1 MLEKIFIKDY
11 KDIALPR
18 VRNAYGILASVVGII
33 CNIILCSAKIAVG
46 VIFGAVSIT
55 ADGLNNLSDAGSS
68 LVSVLGFRW
77 ANKPADKDHPFG
89 HARVEYIM
97 GFVIAF
103 IVLFLGV
110 ELAISSIEKII
121 DKGTTDTTIVMMA
134 VLAASILVKLGMF
147 FYYRSVAKKISSS
160 TLKAAAVDSVNDCI
174 ATGAVLA
181 CTVIAYFTHFEL
193 DGYVG
198 IAVAVFIFVS
208 GVKLV
213 KETFSPLL
221 GEKPS
226 AELVKNI
233 SKKIHSYDGVLGI
246 HDLIVHN
253 YGPNRYHA
261 SVHVEVSASDDIMVS
276 HEMIDTIERNF
287 HKEGINLVIHLDPI
301 ITDDERVDKLR
312 DMTLE
317 KLSEI
322 DKELKM
328 HDFRVVWGEN
338 RKNLIFDV
346 VMPMEMKMKDEE
358 LIGMLEEKIHSADSQ
373 CFIIVDI
380 DRNYVGE

>member
-1 MLEKIFIKDY
+1 MLEKIFIKDH
-11 KDIALPR
+11 KNISSPT

-33 CNIILCSAKIAVG
+33 CNILLCSAKIAVG
-46 VIFGAVSIT
+46 LIFGAVSIT

-103 IVLFLGV
+103 IVLFLGL

-121 DKGTTDTTIVMMA
+121 SHETTDTTIIMMV
-134 VLAASILVKLGMF
+134 VLAVSIVVKLGMF
-147 FYYRSVAKKISSS
+147 LYYRSVAKKISSA

-174 ATGAVLA
+174 ATGAVLI
-181 CTVIAYFTHFEL
+181 CTVIAYFTKAEL

-198 IAVAVFIFVS
+198 VLVAIFIFIS
-208 GVKLV
+208 GIKLV
-213 KETFSPLL
+213 KEMFSPLL

-226 AELVKNI
+226 AELVKSI
-233 SKKIHSYDGVLGI
+233 SEKIHSYDGVLGI

-261 SVHVEVSASDDIMVS
+261 SVHVEVSASEDIMVS

-301 ITDDERVDKLR
+301 ITNDERVDKLR
-312 DMTLE
+312 DMTNE
-317 KLSEI
+317 KLNEI
-322 DKELKM
+322 DPALKM

-358 LIGMLEEKIHSADSQ
+358 LMRILQEKIHSVDSQ
-373 CFIIVDI
+373 CFIVVDI

>member
-1 MLEKIFIKDY
+1 MLEKIFIKDH
-11 KDIALPR
+11 KNISSPS
-18 VRNAYGILASVVGII
+18 VRNAYGVLASVVGII
-33 CNIILCSAKIAVG
+33 CNILLCSAKIAVG
-46 VIFGAVSIT
+46 LIFGAVSIT

-103 IVLFLGV
+103 IVLFLGL
-110 ELAISSIEKII
+110 ELAISSIQKII
-121 DKGTTDTTIVMMA
+121 SHETTDTTIIMMV
-134 VLAASILVKLGMF
+134 VLGISILVKLCMF
-147 FYYRSVAKKISSS
+147 LYYRSVAKKISSA
-160 TLKAAAVDSVNDCI
+160 TLKAAAIDSVNDCI
-174 ATGAVLA
+174 ATGAVLI
-181 CTVIAYFTHFEL
+181 CTVIAYFTKAEL

-198 IAVAVFIFVS
+198 VLVAIFIFIS
-208 GVKLV
+208 GIKLV
-213 KETFSPLL
+213 KEMFSPLL

-226 AELVKNI
+226 AELVRDI
-233 SKKIHSYDGVLGI
+233 SEKIHSYEGVLGI

-301 ITDDERVDKLR
+301 ITNDERVDKLKA
-312 DMTLE
+312 MTQD

-322 DKELKM
+322 DPELKM

-346 VMPMEMKMKDEE
+346 VMPMEMKMSDEE
-358 LIGMLEEKIHSADSQ
+358 LVSILQEKIHSVDSQ
-373 CFIIVDI
+373 CFLVVDI

>member
-33 CNIILCSAKIAVG
+33 CNVILCSAKIAVG
-46 VIFGAVSIT
+46 IIFGAVSIT

-147 FYYRSVAKKISSS
+147 F
-160 TLKAAAVDSVNDCI
+160 
-174 ATGAVLA
+174 
-181 CTVIAYFTHFEL
+181 
-193 DGYVG
+193 
-198 IAVAVFIFVS
+198 
-208 GVKLV
+208 
-213 KETFSPLL
+213 
-221 GEKPS
+221 
-226 AELVKNI
+226 
-233 SKKIHSYDGVLGI
+233 
-246 HDLIVHN
+246 
-253 YGPNRYHA
+253 
-261 SVHVEVSASDDIMVS
+261 
-276 HEMIDTIERNF
+276 
-287 HKEGINLVIHLDPI
+287 
-301 ITDDERVDKLR
+301 
-312 DMTLE
+312 
-317 KLSEI
+317 
-322 DKELKM
+322 
-328 HDFRVVWGEN
+328 
-338 RKNLIFDV
+338 
-346 VMPMEMKMKDEE
+346 
-358 LIGMLEEKIHSADSQ
+358 
-373 CFIIVDI
+373 
-380 DRNYVGE
+380 